1 MIIIHEYII
10 FYVQNVHRQ
19 KEQMYRHRNVQ
30 MYNVTFLLKFM
41 QFNYSGQ
48 RRVIL
53 WEIVQMYSHQITN
66 LKR

>member
-1 MIIIHEYII
+1 M
-10 FYVQNVHRQ
+10 QNVHRQ

-53 WEIVQMYSHQITN
+53 WEFVQMYSHQITN